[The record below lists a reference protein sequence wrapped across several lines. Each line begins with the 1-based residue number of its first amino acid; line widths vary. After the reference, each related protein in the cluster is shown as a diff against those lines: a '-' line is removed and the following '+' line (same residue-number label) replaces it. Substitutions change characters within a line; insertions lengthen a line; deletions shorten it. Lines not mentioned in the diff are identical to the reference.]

1 MHHHPINTAVTP
13 DLNSNSASLIARPVT
28 VVHEDGTTETVYLM
42 QVPVA
47 YKKKLTDHIT
57 TWYLVIGS
65 LALTLSVI
73 LSLRQIKN
81 GNG

>member
-1 MHHHPINTAVTP
+1 MHRHIANTVTP
-13 DLNSNSASLIARPVT
+13 DLNNASSNLVARPVT

-47 YKKKLTDHIT
+47 QKKKITDHIT
-57 TWYLVIGS
+57 TWYLVIGT
-65 LALTLSVI
+65 LALSLSVI

>member
-1 MHHHPINTAVTP
+1 MARQINTAVTP
-13 DLNSNSASLIARPVT
+13 EINSGTTNLVARPVT
-28 VVHEDGTTETVYLM
+28 VVREDGTTETVYLM

-47 YKKKLTDHIT
+47 HKKRITDHLT

-65 LALTLSVI
+65 LALSLSVI

-81 GNG
+81 GG

>member
-1 MHHHPINTAVTP
+1 MRRQINTSVNP
-13 DLNSNSASLIARPVT
+13 DINNGTTNLVARPVT

-47 YKKKLTDHIT
+47 NKKRITDHLT

-65 LALTLSVI
+65 LALSLSVI

-81 GNG
+81 GG